1 MAVVAV
7 IGGSGRMGRWFA
19 DFLSRDGYKIIISD
33 KNERVGRNLA
43 KKKRFT
49 FVKSATE
56 AARLSEIVILATP
69 TLATKTLLRKLTSHT
84 SGTTLLVEISSIK
97 QPVKKTIRSLTRG
110 GAKII
115 SIHPMFGPGANNLT
129 DKSVIVAQEPRNC
142 TAAKR
147 LLSVLAKNGVRIIRS
162 SLDDHDR
169 LVATTLALPHLMNFA
184 FIEAIRKT
192 GIPLKKI
199 REMGG
204 TTLKLQLL
212 IAEALYH
219 ESLSNEVSILADNT
233 HNTRAFAGFARQMN
247 EVGRI
252 AERNAK
258 SELLRRLRNDSAYL
272 RNDRLFRM
280 AHERFVLAVEG
291 STPR

>member
-33 KNERVGRNLA
+33 KNERVGRDLA

-49 FVKSATE
+49 FVKNATE

-204 TTLKLQLL
+204 TTFKLQLL

>member
-1 MAVVAV
+1 
-7 IGGSGRMGRWFA
+7 MGRWFA
-19 DFLSRDGYKIIISD
+19 DFLSKDGYKIIISD
-33 KNERVGRNLA
+33 KNERVGRDLA

-49 FVKSATE
+49 FVKNATE

-69 TLATKTLLRKLTSHT
+69 TLATKTLLRNLTSHT

-204 TTLKLQLL
+204 TTFKLQLL